1 MPITS
6 QRISPVK
13 TIDNFIGSTEGCM
26 TPLILA
32 KRGEENYMYFHPG
45 LGLDFREVS
54 DGLYEKIQ
62 VRDPKLDLH
71 QGMMQTFR
79 DQNEVSFQDL
89 FSKHPTK
96 PGLWRYRGRADDII
110 VLTNGEKLNPLT
122 MEQKISE
129 HPYVRSALVVS
140 ILRRAFYYC

>member
-1 MPITS
+1 
-6 QRISPVK
+6 
-13 TIDNFIGSTEGCM
+13 M

-32 KRGEENYMYFHPG
+32 EKDEANYMYFHPG
-45 LGLDFREVS
+45 TGLDFREVS
-54 DGLYEKIQ
+54 EGIYELWQ
-62 VRDPKLDLH
+62 VRNPKLDLH
-71 QGMMQTFR
+71 QGLMQTFWPE
-79 DQNEVSFQDL
+79 DEVSFKDL

-129 HPYVRSALVVS
+129 NPHVSAALVVS
-140 ILRRAFYYC
+140 VKPKPFDKY